1 MRNCQER
8 RREMEWDASQSVI
21 PDVIHGLD
29 AQINAIEQRRAEG
42 EEEESRD
49 QLRGQRE
56 GDK

>member
-1 MRNCQER
+1 
-8 RREMEWDASQSVI
+8 MEWDASQSVI
-21 PDVIHGLD
+21 PDVIHGFD